1 MNYMATIFDT
11 NEGKRVL
18 AAIETIAENLKKIA
32 NAKGDLSS
40 ETIEKIYR
48 KREHQ
53 YLLEDAHSHFVQY
66 IFGDEEVTDEQIEHE
81 IHNLKSS
88 HGNNIFEKFV
98 REFEDLQD
106 CNVADNNTWE
116 VAIKNVLA
124 AE

>member
-66 IFGDEEVTDEQIEHE
+66 IFGDE
-81 IHNLKSS
+81 
-88 HGNNIFEKFV
+88 
-98 REFEDLQD
+98 
-106 CNVADNNTWE
+106 
-116 VAIKNVLA
+116 
-124 AE
+124 

>member
-1 MNYMATIFDT
+1 MTTIFDT
-11 NEGKRVL
+11 NEGKRALV
-18 AAIETIAENLKKIA
+18 AIETIADSLKKIA
-32 NAKGDLSS
+32 NAKGALSS

-53 YLLEDAHSHFVQY
+53 YLLEDAQSQFVRY
-66 IFGDEEVTDEQIEHE
+66 IFGDEEVPDEQIEQE

-88 HGNNIFEKFV
+88 HGNNIFERFV
-98 REFEDLQD
+98 EEFEDLKD

-116 VAIKNVLA
+116 VAIKNVLT